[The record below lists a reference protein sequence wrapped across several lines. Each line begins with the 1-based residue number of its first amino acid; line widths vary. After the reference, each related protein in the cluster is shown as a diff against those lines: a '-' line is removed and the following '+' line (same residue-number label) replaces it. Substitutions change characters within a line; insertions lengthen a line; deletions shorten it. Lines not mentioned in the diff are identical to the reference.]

1 MDVSKD
7 PIVFL
12 SGTVTS
18 MTFSKD
24 GSKLVLKVVEREV
37 VEGDKPVIKAC
48 RIYLNGKLI
57 KQEVEGPVEGEV
69 GFDQVWREK
78 FQQLDLKE
86 GLKTAQERAAIVE
99 VEEEQAEGKEV
110 EEDFGRKLSAMAK
123 AALGKELRAR
133 MIKAHRKTLKAKLFE
148 EEEEGCQE
156 EPEPKSDQSC
166 MRLFRKLGI
175 KGQKKKK
182 RAPQKSE
189 IEEKRPTKD
198 ASTNTRVAL
207 ELKHV
212 SERLM

>member
-12 SGTVTS
+12 GGTVTS
-18 MTFSKD
+18 MTFSTD
-24 GSKLVLKVVEREV
+24 GSQLVLKVVEREV

-99 VEEEQAEGKEV
+99 EEQAEGKEV

-156 EPEPKSDQSC
+156 EPEPKSDQGC

-182 RAPQKSE
+182 RALQKSE
-189 IEEKRPTKD
+189 IEEKRSTKD

>member
-57 KQEVEGPVEGEV
+57 KQEVEGPVEDEV

-156 EPEPKSDQSC
+156 EPEPKSNQGC

-182 RAPQKSE
+182 RALQKSE
-189 IEEKRPTKD
+189 IEEKRSTKD

-207 ELKHV
+207 ELKDV
-212 SERLM
+212 SERFM

>member
-12 SGTVTS
+12 GGTVTS
-18 MTFSKD
+18 MTFSTD
-24 GSKLVLKVVEREV
+24 GSQLVLKVVEREV

-99 VEEEQAEGKEV
+99 EEQAEGKEV

-156 EPEPKSDQSC
+156 EPEPKSDQGC

-182 RAPQKSE
+182 KRALQKSE
-189 IEEKRPTKD
+189 IEEKRSTKD